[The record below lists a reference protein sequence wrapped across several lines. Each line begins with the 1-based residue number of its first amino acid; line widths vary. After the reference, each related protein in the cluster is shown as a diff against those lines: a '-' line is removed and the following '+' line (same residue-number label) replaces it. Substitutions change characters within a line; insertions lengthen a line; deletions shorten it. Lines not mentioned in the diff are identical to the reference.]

1 MRCKFLIF
9 ILILFSVFLQAK
21 GQTPKSFSE
30 DSVAFINELRGY
42 FKQIVIKENL
52 ELANQTLD
60 SFSGLWFA
68 NRFDHHQKHEIYSI
82 ANLMIKNRLKAFPP
96 MEVFLGNL
104 NKFKLSDHN
113 TQSFNNWL
121 ASLRL
126 MLESSRNSRKFNDY
140 NEFTKELLSDKT
152 LYASKI
158 FTWKISAANF
168 RFNNDTAFSI
178 AVAEVNLKCASR
190 YDSSTILNTRGTYF
204 PLSGSWVGK
213 GGKITWWRTGLSPDS
228 VFAFISNYKIS
239 IKSSQFQAD
248 SVVFYNKKFFRE
260 ALIGKLTEKVSTNA
274 FDPNNVSYP
283 QFESYVENLFIPELF
298 RDIDYYGGFS
308 MKGNTMIGNS
318 LSGNLAQIV
327 FKRPYRDKSGKYDV
341 LVARS
346 GAFIIENDRI
356 NSSKAAVS
364 IFHQEDSIFHSGLYF
379 KYMDKNREI
388 SMLRTEDGNM
398 QSPYFDTFH
407 GLYIDCEA
415 VYWKM
420 DDPYISFKTIIGMQQ
435 LSTATFISDKF
446 YFEEHFDKLQGLN
459 TKHPLLLIN
468 DFLKKYNTSE
478 FYVYELARFMN
489 YPESQIEAMVIN
501 LAKQG
506 FLYYDVVKKKAVIGS
521 KLKHYIDAKNKKTDY
536 DVIAFISNVENK
548 NNATLSLD
556 NFDLAIGGVP
566 DVSLSDSQK
575 VYIQPSKEE
584 VILRKNKDFL
594 FSGKVDAGLFNF
606 MATDCSF
613 EYDTFRLNLPTIE
626 YMKFK
631 VKSFDPGFDG
641 KRSLVDVKTLVSDIS
656 GDLLVDFPTNKS
668 GLKNYPSYPV
678 FNSKTESFVYYDV
691 KDSYKEAYNRERFK
705 YYLRPFKIED
715 LENFSTDNLQFFG
728 ELNSG
733 GIFPEI
739 SQPLRVQDD
748 YSLGFKTKTPAD
760 GYPVYGGK
768 GKFFSDIS
776 LSNNGLRGKGTLQYL
791 NSTSQ
796 SPDFVFFLDSA
807 NAIVENFALR
817 GVVEQEVEY
826 PSVSGKNIVQHW
838 LPYQELMHLQT
849 RDSLLSMFDNQA
861 RFRGSLVLSP
871 GGLTGNGM
879 LEFYDARLSADRIS
893 FASNSFKSDTTQ
905 LKLNALDEAEVAF
918 LTNIYKA
925 DVDFNQKLG
934 HFETNGAGSTIE
946 FPLNHFNC
954 YMDEFDWFLNENRIE
969 LRNTLDIHIPE
980 LHSISHK
987 DLIDLDLRGSD
998 FVSTHPGQDSLQFF
1012 SVKANYDLNTN
1023 ILQALDVQIV
1033 KVADAAI
1040 FPNDGLVEIGKNA
1053 HIKQLSNATI
1063 IADTLNRNHEIIEAD
1078 VNIIS
1083 KHSYTAKG
1091 NYSFKNAIDEVQVIH
1106 FEDIKV
1112 DTAGK
1117 TMAFGTI
1124 LPYQNFTFSPQFTF
1138 KGNATLTASEPY
1150 LEFDGAFRIIQDCSD
1165 VFSRW
1170 VSFNSPVD
1178 PKNIV
1183 LPVPEVIEEFGAKK
1197 LYAGF
1202 FHSMEE
1208 NRVYPAFFSR
1218 KSYYSDT
1225 LMMGVSGWLCP
1236 KNNGKNLLIASADET
1251 GLPENSFL
1259 TSPNILFSS
1268 PDCKITLSGPV
1279 NFGADF
1285 GQVSLKSFGRIDH
1298 FIVPDSAVFNL
1309 LMVFDFYFANEA
1321 LLSMKDNLNEINAKG
1336 LDLSNPVYSFGLS
1349 NLLGKEA
1356 AGRMLSEINLF
1367 GSLKK
1372 SPDELT
1378 KSFVLTDVVL
1388 NYNKS
1393 THSFVSRGQIG
1404 VAMILGESVNKYFDG
1419 YVELIRRRSGDV
1431 INIYIEADRKN
1442 WYYFR
1447 YGNKMMEAISSS
1459 DDFNN
1464 LLTEVKTEKRK
1475 DKEDDV
1481 EEGYRFQ
1488 VSNIQKKNAFLRSMK
1503 SMNNNEGEE

>member
-1 MRCKFLIF
+1 M
-9 ILILFSVFLQAK
+9 FSFSLHVK

-30 DSVAFINELRGY
+30 DSVAFINELREY

-52 ELANQTLD
+52 ALANQTLD
-60 SFSGLWFA
+60 SFSELWFG
-68 NRFDHHQKHEIYSI
+68 NRFDHRQKHEIYSI
-82 ANLMIKNRLKAFPP
+82 ANLMIKNRLKAFPA
-96 MEVFLGNL
+96 MEVFLSNL

-113 TQSFNNWL
+113 TLSFNNWL
-121 ASLRL
+121 ASARL

-140 NEFTKELLSDKT
+140 NEFTNGLLSRKT
-152 LYASKI
+152 LYSSKI
-158 FTWKISAANF
+158 FTWKINTENY
-168 RFNNDTAFSI
+168 RFNADTAFSLT
-178 AVAEVNLKCASR
+178 VTDVNLKCASR
-190 YDSSTILNTRGTYF
+190 YDSSTILNTRGTFF
-204 PLSGSWVGK
+204 PLSGGWIGQ
-213 GGKITWWRTGLSPDS
+213 GGKITWWRTGLSTDS
-228 VFAFISNYKIS
+228 VFAFIGNYKIS
-239 IKSSQFQAD
+239 IRSSQFEAD
-248 SVVFYNKKFFRE
+248 SVVFYNKKFFKE

-274 FDPNNVSYP
+274 FDPDNVSYP

-308 MKGNTMIGNS
+308 MKGNTMIGTS
-318 LSGNLAQIV
+318 LHDNLAQIV
-327 FKRPYRDKSGKYDV
+327 FKRPYKDKSGKYDV

-398 QSPYFDTFH
+398 QSPYFDNFH

-420 DDPYISFKTIIGMQQ
+420 DEPFISFKSIIGMQQ

-459 TKHPLLLIN
+459 TKHPLLLISG
-468 DFLKKYNTSE
+468 FLKKYNTSE

-506 FLYYDVVKKKAVIGS
+506 FLYYDVAKKKAVIGS
-521 KLKHYIDAKNKKTDY
+521 KLQHYIDAKNKKTDY

-566 DVSLSDSQK
+566 DVLLSDSQK
-575 VYIQPSKEE
+575 VFLQPSREE

-631 VKSFDPGFDG
+631 VKSFEPGFDG
-641 KRSLVDVKTLVSDIS
+641 KHSLVEVRTVVSDIS

-748 YSLGFKTKTPAD
+748 YSLGFKTKTPAN

-768 GKFFSDIS
+768 GTFISDIS

-791 NSTSQ
+791 NCTLLSN
-796 SPDFVFFLDSA
+796 DFVFFLDSA
-807 NAIVENFALR
+807 NSVAENLTIREIA
-817 GVVEQEVEY
+817 GQEVEY
-826 PSVSGKNIVQHW
+826 PSASGKNLDQHW
-838 LPYQELMHLQT
+838 LPYQDLMYLET
-849 RDSLLSMFDNQA
+849 RDSLVRMFDNQA
-861 RFRGSLVLSP
+861 RFRGKLLMAPS
-871 GGLTGNGM
+871 GLLGDGI
-879 LEFYDARLSADRIS
+879 LEFYDARLTANKIS

-905 LKLNALDEAEVAF
+905 LKLNALDEAGVAF

-925 DVDFNQKLG
+925 DVDFTKKLG

-946 FPLNHFNC
+946 FPLNDFNC

-969 LRNTLDIHIPE
+969 LRNTLDIHIPD
-980 LHSISHK
+980 LHSISNN
-987 DLIDLDLRGSD
+987 DLIDLDLTGSD

-1023 ILQALDVQIV
+1023 ILQAMDVQIV

-1040 FPNDGLVEIGKNA
+1040 FPNDGLIEIDKNA
-1053 HIKQLSNATI
+1053 VIKPLSNATI
-1063 IADTLNRNHEIIEAD
+1063 IADTLNRNHVIKEAD

-1091 NYSFKNAIDEVQVIH
+1091 NYSFKNAVDEVQVIH

-1112 DTAGK
+1112 DTSGK
-1117 TMAFGTI
+1117 TLAFGTI
-1124 LPYQNFTFSPQFTF
+1124 LPDQNFTFSPQFAF
-1138 KGNATLTASEPY
+1138 KGNAALTASEPF

-1165 VFSRW
+1165 IFSRW
-1170 VSFNSPVD
+1170 VKFNSPVD

-1225 LMMGVSGWLCP
+1225 LMMGVNGWLSP
-1236 KNNGKNLLIASADET
+1236 KNNGTKLLIASPDET
-1251 GLPENSFL
+1251 GLPDNTVL
-1259 TSPNILFSS
+1259 TEPNILFSS
-1268 PDCKITLSGPV
+1268 ADCKITLSGPV

-1285 GQVSLKSFGRIDH
+1285 GQVSVISTGRIDH
-1298 FIVPDSAVFNL
+1298 YIIPDSTIFKL
-1309 LMVFDFYFANEA
+1309 FMVIDFYFANEA
-1321 LLSMKDNLNEINAKG
+1321 LLSMKDNLNEINAKS
-1336 LDLSNPVYSFGLS
+1336 LDLTNPVYSLGLS
-1349 NLLGKEA
+1349 SFVGKEA

-1372 SPDELT
+1372 SPEELI
-1378 KSFVLTDVVL
+1378 KSFVLADVVL
-1388 NYNKS
+1388 SYNKP
-1393 THSFVSRGQIG
+1393 TRSFVSRGQIG
-1404 VAMILGESVNKYFDG
+1404 VAMILGEPVNKYFDG
-1419 YVELIRRRSGDV
+1419 YIELIRRRSGDV
-1431 INIYIEADRKN
+1431 INVYIETDRKN

-1447 YGNKMMEAISSS
+1447 YGSKMMEAISSS
-1459 DDFNN
+1459 ADFNKFI
-1464 LLTEVKTEKRK
+1464 TEVKTEKRK
-1475 DKEDDV
+1475 DKEDSL

-1488 VSNIQKKNAFLRSMK
+1488 ASNVQRKNNFLRSMK
-1503 SMNNNEGEE
+1503 SLNNNEGEE